1 MKILLITNYWYP
13 WNTSGTFRWLHLSK
27 YIDFDVLTSKKPNKG
42 FYDETLPSGKYNRL
56 YHYGHNIPAFLSG
69 IYLSI
74 IAVFIRADKYI
85 YTCPPETLLFGAW
98 INQKLGRKVYVDMRD
113 KIDRDTQPHR
123 WSIPIYQW
131 FYKRIK
137 NICVCMRFFDPEKT
151 VIRHGYDVTDRFYH
165 GVKKLLNNKYLKYSE
180 YCCALIDGYG
190 RDYWHPKYYN
200 YNSSSVV
207 TLRHLGNPIKGQENL
222 NPECFRFKP
231 ESWKQ
236 ISIEMKKFLQLY

>member
-137 NICVCMRFFDPEKT
+137 NVCVCMRFFDPEKR
-151 VIRHGYDVTDRFYH
+151 VIRHGYDVEKNSTVF
-165 GVKKLLNNKYLKYSE
+165 GEAFLNLKHNYKSYCDFIQIGYS
-180 YCCALIDGYG
+180 
-190 RDYWHPKYYN
+190 RDYSDIKFKN
-200 YNSSSVV
+200 YNSSSIV
-207 TLRHLGNPIKGQENL
+207 TLRHLGNPIKNGENL
-222 NPECFRFKP
+222 HPECFEFEV
-231 ESWKQ
+231 ESWEEIAKQ
-236 ISIEMKKFLQLY
+236 MTKWIGL